1 MIAFQLDHFIESLPK
16 DPSLD
21 EYPRAVPEALYSFV
35 NPKKTK
41 SALKIHLN
49 SSLLKSLG
57 IDEDDPDLIQ
67 QLTGNTISDHHIPFA
82 MNYGGHQ
89 FGHWA
94 GQLGDGRA
102 IHLGGIKINGSTT
115 DLNWNTPSDW
125 AQIQLKGAGP
135 TPYSRSADGLA
146 VLRSSIREYL
156 CSEAMYHLG
165 VPTTRALSLCLSG
178 DLVNRDMLYNGNPGL
193 EQGAIVARV
202 APNFIRFGSFE
213 LPSSRGEIATL
224 TTLVKQTIKYY
235 YPNIQGPLKEATID
249 FFKQVCENTAK
260 VIADWQRV
268 GFVHGVL
275 NTDNMSV
282 LGLTI
287 DYGPYGWMEPYDLD
301 WTPNTTDA
309 KENRYRFGNQH
320 QVGLWNLYQLANALY
335 PIVENAAPLEAALDH
350 FKETYETT
358 YAQMRKEKLGL
369 HLSKDVALD
378 ALIEDLDPL
387 LSLIETDMT
396 LFYREL
402 AFFKSAQFL
411 EKIKTAELHSDSSNT
426 KQANT
431 IQTDLEK
438 DNQWLFGSLIKAFYD
453 PKALNGTVK
462 NKWVLWLRSYAK
474 IRLAQKS
481 PDQVVI
487 EKMNAVNPKYV
498 LRNYMAQ
505 MAIEAAEKKD
515 YSIINELFQLLQKPY
530 EEQHELDKWYAKR
543 PEWARNK
550 IGCSQLSCSS

>member
-320 QVGLWNLYQLANALY
+320 QVGLWNLLY
-335 PIVENAAPLEAALDH
+335 
-350 FKETYETT
+350 
-358 YAQMRKEKLGL
+358 
-369 HLSKDVALD
+369 
-378 ALIEDLDPL
+378 
-387 LSLIETDMT
+387 
-396 LFYREL
+396 
-402 AFFKSAQFL
+402 
-411 EKIKTAELHSDSSNT
+411 
-426 KQANT
+426 
-431 IQTDLEK
+431 
-438 DNQWLFGSLIKAFYD
+438 
-453 PKALNGTVK
+453 
-462 NKWVLWLRSYAK
+462 
-474 IRLAQKS
+474 
-481 PDQVVI
+481 
-487 EKMNAVNPKYV
+487 
-498 LRNYMAQ
+498 
-505 MAIEAAEKKD
+505 
-515 YSIINELFQLLQKPY
+515 
-530 EEQHELDKWYAKR
+530 
-543 PEWARNK
+543 
-550 IGCSQLSCSS
+550 

>member
-1 MIAFQLDHFIESLPK
+1 MIAFQSDHFIESLPK

-193 EQGAIVARV
+193 EPGAIVARV

-309 KENRYRFGNQH
+309 KESRYRFGNQH

-335 PIVENAAPLEAALDH
+335 PIVEDAAPLEAALDH

-378 ALIEDLDPL
+378 TLIEDLDPL
-387 LSLIETDMT
+387 LSLTETDMT

-438 DNQWLFGSLIKAFYD
+438 DNQWLFGSLIKVFYD

-515 YSIINELFQLLQKPY
+515 YSILNELFQLLQKPY
-530 EEQHELDKWYAKR
+530 EEQHKLDKWYAKR

-550 IGCSQLSCSS
+550 IGCSRLSCSS